1 MKDKIN
7 QEEILNDVDGRG
19 KKREWGEKKKASL
32 KLARVYGDI
41 AKQIKSEYESRGV
54 HIRYDKKTGT
64 KPIGLYDA
72 SGRRVVNYEK
82 RAKNMKFCSSHLDFV
97 EMEKKLK
104 LIKANFCRVPLCPMC
119 QWRKSMRIYHDVSRI
134 MKLIERRPAYVTY
147 VPVFLT
153 LTVKNCSLADL
164 GGTLDIMFDGWN
176 ELMRSKDLNPERKGV
191 KTPIIK
197 GWFRALEVEY
207 KHKTDEFHPHFHV
220 IMLVERGYFTGKD
233 YRHTADWVQ
242 LWRRFA
248 KLDYDPICDIR
259 RTRTSKEKRNE
270 VAEVAKYT
278 YKDAE
283 ILNKILTDEKKSE
296 VVMALSSAFHGRR
309 LYAYGGCMKT
319 IAAEL
324 KVSDTDKA
332 DLVNVGDEA
341 DEPEIN
347 SELAKMILNYR
358 WDMGLSVYRRYER
371 EGRDN
376 VNLKQIKIE

>member
-7 QEEILNDVDGRG
+7 QEEILNDLDGRG
-19 KKREWGEKKKASL
+19 KKRDWEAKKKASL

-41 AKQIKSEYESRGV
+41 AKQIKSEYESREV

-134 MKLIERRPAYVTY
+134 MKLVESRPSYVTY

-153 LTVKNCSLADL
+153 LTVKNCSPADL
-164 GGTLDIMFDGWN
+164 GDTLDIMFDGWN
-176 ELMRSKDLNPERKGV
+176 ELMRSKDLNPEIKGV
-191 KTPIIK
+191 KTPVIK

-220 IMLVERGYFTGKD
+220 IMLVERGYFTGKN
-233 YRHTADWVQ
+233 YRHTADWVK

-248 KLDYDPICDIR
+248 KLDYDPVCDIR

-296 VVMALSSAFHGRR
+296 VVMALSNAFHGRR

-324 KVSDTDKA
+324 KVSDIDKA

-341 DEPEIN
+341 DEAEIN